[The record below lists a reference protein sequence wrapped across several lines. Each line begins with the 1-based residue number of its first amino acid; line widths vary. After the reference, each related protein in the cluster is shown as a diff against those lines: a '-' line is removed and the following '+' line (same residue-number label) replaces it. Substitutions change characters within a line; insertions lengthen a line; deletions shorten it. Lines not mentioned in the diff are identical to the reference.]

1 MSREI
6 RTPIALESETITVQA
21 GPSNDPNI
29 NFEKDRVDS
38 VTQIDSTKKLSDE
51 VIKLRN
57 LEDQVKAS
65 EEHTRTLKEKAR
77 ELSQIVIPQMMKEM
91 NITKLK
97 LKDGASIEVSNFYSA
112 KIIPEKQEAAF
123 NWLRSNGLGD
133 IIKNDVT
140 VTFGRGEDNK
150 AMAYATLAKGQG
162 YEPVQKIGVH
172 PQTLKAVVRERTE
185 SGQDLPADLFNTF
198 VGNQTKITKR

>member
-1 MSREI
+1 MNS
-6 RTPIALESETITVQA
+6 
-21 GPSNDPNI
+21 I

-38 VTQIDSTKKLSDE
+38 VTQIDSTKTLSDE

-57 LEDQVKAS
+57 LEEQIAAS
-65 EEHTRTLKEKAR
+65 EDHTKTLKEKAR
-77 ELSQIVIPQMMKEM
+77 ELSQGVIPEMMKEM
-91 NITKLK
+91 NVTKLK
-97 LKDGASIEVSNFYSA
+97 LKDGASIEVTNFYSA
-112 KIIPEKQEAAF
+112 RITPDKQELAF
-123 NWLRSNGLGD
+123 NWLRENGLGD

-172 PQTLKAVVRERTE
+172 AQTLKAVVRERTE
-185 SGQDLPADLFNTF
+185 SGQEMPADLFNPF
-198 VGNQTKITKR
+198 VGNQTKINRRN

>member
-1 MSREI
+1 M
-6 RTPIALESETITVQA
+6 
-21 GPSNDPNI
+21 NNI

-38 VTQIDSTKKLSDE
+38 VTQINSTKTLSDE

-65 EEHTRTLKEKAR
+65 EEHTKTLKEKAR

-91 NITKLK
+91 NITNLK

-112 KIIPEKQEAAF
+112 KIILEKQEEAF

>member
-1 MSREI
+1 M
-6 RTPIALESETITVQA
+6 
-21 GPSNDPNI
+21 NNI

-38 VTQIDSTKKLSDE
+38 VTQIDSTKTLSDE

-112 KIIPEKQEAAF
+112 KIILEKQEQAF
-123 NWLRSNGLGD
+123 NWLRNNGLGD

>member
-1 MSREI
+1 M
-6 RTPIALESETITVQA
+6 
-21 GPSNDPNI
+21 NNI

-38 VTQIDSTKKLSDE
+38 VTQIDSTKTLSDE

-77 ELSQIVIPQMMKEM
+77 ELSQIVIPEMMKEM

-112 KIIPEKQEAAF
+112 RIIPEKQEAAF

-172 PQTLKAVVRERTE
+172 PQTLKAVVREQTE
-185 SGQDLPADLFNTF
+185 SGQEMPADLFNTF
-198 VGNQTKITKR
+198 VGNQTKIYRRK